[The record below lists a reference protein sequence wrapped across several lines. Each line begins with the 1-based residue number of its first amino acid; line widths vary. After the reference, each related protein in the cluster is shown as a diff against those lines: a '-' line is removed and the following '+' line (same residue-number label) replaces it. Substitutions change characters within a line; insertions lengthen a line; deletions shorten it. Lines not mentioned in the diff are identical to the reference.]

1 MSFNSSWNADAEELV
16 REFTQRDLT
25 ADSAEAFVS
34 GLGYGRYKATRGPI
48 SVEKLILVY
57 GKTEHVFTSQDLS
70 WLEQASSVISGVS
83 ESEFNVYAI
92 EMNCNIKDYY
102 ICCAALIKIF
112 NAVYEGINFFVFKF
126 NDAIAFGAARY
137 FEKVHAIQSFCVSGL
152 ISASNPSQ
160 DYSLFEEFAWGDE
173 FSSVIAKYSPQ
184 EKVDDGLYFEDRPR
198 DPGLQSYL
206 AQFNFGII
214 SENVNKEYQYQYAG
228 NGQYQRIYSYKE
240 TCILLQKIAA
250 SDNMTSLDVLENAE
264 EAEKR
269 ATAQREKLGTDAA
282 SDVLTST
289 SQDSLHQ
296 VDADSLLKEILDSHI
311 SF

>member
-1 MSFNSSWNADAEELV
+1 MSFNSPWNTDAEELV

-25 ADSAEAFVS
+25 ADSTEEFVL
-34 GLGYGRYKATRGPI
+34 GLGFGKYKVTRGPI

-57 GKTEHVFTSQDLS
+57 SKTEHVYTSQDLN

-83 ESEFNVYAI
+83 ESEFNVYSI

-112 NAVYEGINFFVFKF
+112 NAAFDGINFFVFKF
-126 NDAIAFGAARY
+126 NDAVAFGAARY
-137 FEKVHAIQSFCVSGL
+137 FEKVYATQSFCVSGL

-160 DYSLFEEFAWGDE
+160 DYSIFEEFAWGDD

-184 EKVDDGLYFEDRPR
+184 EKVDDGSYYEDRPR

-206 AQFNFGII
+206 AQFNFSIM
-214 SENVNKEYQYQYAG
+214 SKSVNNEYQYQYAG

-240 TCILLQKIAA
+240 TCILLQNIAA

-269 ATAQREKLGTDAA
+269 ATARHGKLGSDTA
-282 SDVLTST
+282 SDILTST
-289 SQDSLHQ
+289 SQDVQHQ
-296 VDADSLLKEILDSHI
+296 VDADSLLKEVLDNR
-311 SF
+311 F